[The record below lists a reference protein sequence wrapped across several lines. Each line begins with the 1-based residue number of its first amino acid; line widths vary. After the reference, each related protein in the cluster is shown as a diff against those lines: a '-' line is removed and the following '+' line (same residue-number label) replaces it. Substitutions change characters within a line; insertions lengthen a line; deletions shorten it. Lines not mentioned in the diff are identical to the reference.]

1 MEQTMNNVQVIDF
14 TVTNGVLSEVIEEK
28 DQKINYYKFTA
39 LCTDIQPTSK
49 EANPRKQDISKKN
62 KVASKIRE
70 TLLNSNISFHTRNKG
85 ITYFADRL
93 EVEYNSNGSCTVRIY
108 FTDPSSQG
116 SVDGGHTE
124 MVILDEA
131 GNYPEWKKVNI
142 EVMTGIKSPF
152 THVSIAESR
161 NTGASVT
168 AETLDELSGMH
179 GILKD
184 HLQGTP
190 YEDRVSFKQNED
202 KEDGKDLTITL
213 IKKLYETFNIR
224 DYADKDPKGVYS
236 SNQGVITK
244 YRKEYDAHRTST
256 DNVYEKLKYVSSD
269 LFKLTNYIHE
279 SFKDLYNRYGKGNY
293 LANKCADYKDGS
305 RKELVLFGEPEQYLD
320 YKVPNGL
327 LFLALSGFRQ
337 FLKENEEGYYEWKFD
352 IFEEDK
358 IKGLLEV
365 VFQVLA
371 SGMRDNDNN
380 PQSVGKN
387 AMVWQVMRTQVF
399 MKAYMNQWVK

>member
-1 MEQTMNNVQVIDF
+1 LSQIANIIQVIDF

-28 DQKINYYKFTA
+28 DQKIHYYKFTA

-70 TLLNSNISFHTRNKG
+70 TLLNPDISFHTRNKG
-85 ITYFADRL
+85 ITYFADSL
-93 EVEYNSNGSCTVRIY
+93 EVEYNNNGTCTVRIL
-108 FTDPSSQG
+108 FTDPTSQG

-142 EVMTGIKSPF
+142 EVMTGINSPF
-152 THVSIAESR
+152 THVSVAESR

-179 GILKD
+179 EILKD
-184 HLQGTP
+184 HLKETP
-190 YEDRVSFKQNED
+190 FEDRVSFKQNED

-224 DYADKDPKGVYS
+224 DFADKDPKGVYS
-236 SNQGVITK
+236 SNQGVISK
-244 YRKEYDAHRTST
+244 YRKEYDAHGTST
-256 DNVYEKLKYVSSD
+256 DNVYEKLKYVSAD
-269 LFKLTNYIHE
+269 IFKLTNLIHKN
-279 SFKDLYNRYGKGNY
+279 FKDLYNRYGKGNY

-305 RKELVLFGEPEQYLD
+305 RKELVLFGDSEQYLD

-337 FLKENEEGYYEWKFD
+337 FLTENDKGYYEWKFN
-352 IFEEDK
+352 IFENDK
-358 IKGLLEV
+358 LKGLLEV

-399 MKAYMNQWVK
+399 MKAYMNHWVK

>member
-1 MEQTMNNVQVIDF
+1 MSKIANAQVIEF
-14 TVTNGVLSEVIEEK
+14 SVKNGVLSEIIEEK

-39 LCTDIQPTSK
+39 LCSDIQQTSK

-70 TLLNSNISFHTRNKG
+70 TLLDPDISFHTRNKG
-85 ITYFADRL
+85 ITYFADSL
-93 EVEYNSNGSCTVRIY
+93 EVEYNSNGTSKVLIY
-108 FTDPSSQG
+108 FSDPTSQG

-131 GNYPEWKKVNI
+131 GNYPKWKKVNI
-142 EVMTGIKSPF
+142 EVMTGISSPY
-152 THVSIAESR
+152 THVSVAESR

-179 GILKD
+179 EIIKNHLKD
-184 HLQGTP
+184 TP
-190 YEDRVSFKQNED
+190 YETRVSFKQNED

-224 DYADKDPKGVYS
+224 DFADKDPKGVYS
-236 SNQGVITK
+236 SNQGVISK
-244 YRKEYDAHRTST
+244 YRKEYDTHGDST
-256 DNVYEKLKYVSSD
+256 HNIYEKLRYVSSD
-269 LFKLTNYIHE
+269 IFRLTNYIHE
-279 SFKDLYNRYGKGNY
+279 NFKDFYNRYGKGNY
-293 LANKCADYKDGS
+293 LANKCADYKEGS
-305 RKELVLFGEPEQYLD
+305 RKDLVLFGEQDQYLD

-352 IFEEDK
+352 IFDDEK
-358 IKGLLEV
+358 LKGLLEV

-387 AMVWQVMRTQVF
+387 TMVWQVMRTQVF
-399 MKAYMNQWVK
+399 MKAYMNNWLK

>member
-1 MEQTMNNVQVIDF
+1 MTPIANNVQVIEF

-28 DQKINYYKFTA
+28 DQKINFYKFTA
-39 LCTDIQPTSK
+39 LCKDIQRTSK

-62 KVASKIRE
+62 KVATKIRE
-70 TLLNSNISFHTRNKG
+70 TLLDQDISFHTRNKG
-85 ITYFADRL
+85 ITYFADSL
-93 EVEYNSNGSCTVRIY
+93 EVEYNSNGTITVKIY
-108 FTDPSSQG
+108 FSDPTSQG

-124 MVILDEA
+124 MVILDES

-152 THVSIAESR
+152 THVSVAESR

-179 GILKD
+179 EILKS
-184 HLQGTP
+184 HLKDTAF
-190 YEDRVSFKQNED
+190 ENRVSFKQNED

-213 IKKLYETFNIR
+213 VKKLYETFNIR
-224 DYADKDPKGVYS
+224 DFADKDPKGVYS
-236 SNQGVITK
+236 SNQGVISK
-244 YRKEYDAHRTST
+244 YRKEYDAYGAST
-256 DNVYEKLKYVSSD
+256 QNIYEKLRYVSGD
-269 LFKLTNYIHE
+269 IFRLTNYIHE
-279 SFKDLYNRYGKGNY
+279 NFKDLYNRYGKGNY

-305 RKELVLFGEPEQYLD
+305 RKDLVLFGEQNQFLD

-337 FLKENEEGYYEWKFD
+337 FLKENDEGYYEWKFN
-352 IFEEDK
+352 IFDQEK
-358 IKGLLEV
+358 LKGLLEV

-399 MKAYMNQWVK
+399 MKAYMNKWVK